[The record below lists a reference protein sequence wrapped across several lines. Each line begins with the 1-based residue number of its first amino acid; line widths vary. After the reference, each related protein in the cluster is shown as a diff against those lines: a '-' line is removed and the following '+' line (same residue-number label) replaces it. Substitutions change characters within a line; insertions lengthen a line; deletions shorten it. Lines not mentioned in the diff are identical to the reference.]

1 MKYSFLFSL
10 ASFESSSWSASA
22 ETVVKI
28 LHIYPIPKV
37 LEIWESAAVEYK
49 KANSAVKVQFDY
61 LEARNSRQSCQ
72 QTIAR
77 AYSTVKVGGV
87 MLEQIRL
94 ENNERVSG
102 EGLLWLFN
110 QTGNLLQ

>member
-1 MKYSFLFSL
+1 MKYPLLFSL
-10 ASFESSSWSASA
+10 ASLESPSWSASA

-49 KANSAVKVQFDY
+49 KANPAVKVQIDY
-61 LEARNSRQSCQ
+61 LESEEFKAKLPTNDRPSVFHSWG
-72 QTIAR
+72 
-77 AYSTVKVGGV
+77 GGV

-110 QTGNLLQ
+110 QTGSFLQ

>member
-61 LEARNSRQSCQ
+61 LESEEFKAKLPTNDRPSVFHSWGGWCHVGADSAR
-72 QTIAR
+72 
-77 AYSTVKVGGV
+77 
-87 MLEQIRL
+87 EQ
-94 ENNERVSG
+94 
-102 EGLLWLFN
+102 
-110 QTGNLLQ
+110 